1 MLWFPDP
8 LIPLKIESQDYW
20 LGGSLKTKM
29 RDPGIQSSIFNVEND
44 GSIEFSIN
52 QKTSVQESAKVSLF
66 SRQEK
71 WSFLTG
77 NRTRVYRF
85 EVCRANH

>member
-1 MLWFPDP
+1 M
-8 LIPLKIESQDYW
+8 
-20 LGGSLKTKM
+20 
-29 RDPGIQSSIFNVEND
+29 END

-52 QKTSVQESAKVSLF
+52 QNSSVQESAKVSLF

-71 WSFLTG
+71 WCSLTG

-85 EVCRANH
+85 EVWHANHYTNKEAWKQIFT